1 MAIRVTSEVGRTP
14 TGMFFISERR
24 PKRSLS
30 LFFDRTKT
38 GIKGLL
44 IVRNQPEGVSSDDEL
59 KHIECHRL
67 LLRETENSIRPSDL
81 KGIEEII
88 TSFFKRNRGGIALLD
103 GFEMLT
109 LFNDFDKVTMML
121 NKAQSVADSCGGSIV
136 IPIDNRAIYPEDLR
150 RISEIYKFL
159 DENHDEKS

>member
-1 MAIRVTSEVGRTP
+1 MAIRVTSEVEGAP

-30 LFFDRTKT
+30 LFFDRTRSGK
-38 GIKGLL
+38 KGLL

-59 KHIECHRL
+59 ERIECHRL

-88 TSFFKRNRGGIALLD
+88 TSFFARSRGGIALLE

-109 LFNDFDKVTMML
+109 MFNDFDKVTVML
-121 NKAQSVADSCGGSIV
+121 NKAQSAADSSGGFIV

-150 RISEIYKFL
+150 RISENYKFL
-159 DENHDEKS
+159 GANRDEKS